1 MRSNMAGLA
10 LPVRTVLKLRLAAS
24 RDFSILS
31 MASSSK
37 IMAASSTAALVVVEE
52 WCLLVMVGWESLLV
66 VGIWEEKK
74 RRVGGCCRIDE
85 RSGVQDVVFLG

>member
-52 WCLLVMVGWESLLV
+52 RCLLVMVGWESLLV
-66 VGIWEEKK
+66 VDIWDEKK
-74 RRVGGCCRIDE
+74 RGGEGGRD
-85 RSGVQDVVFLG
+85 G